1 LTLNTKKFGA
11 RVCGKQQKGMKKYLI
26 YLIAILAGCTDHVYK
41 YNGVNYKVYSELNFK
56 NPTSIHAVDLSY
68 KDLIRVPESVYELE
82 NLIFLNLNFTK
93 ITQIENQLCNLDQL
107 KILMLNGNR
116 GIVLP
121 ECIYNMD
128 LETLWLAGCFT
139 QLDLKKF
146 STMKKLQLL
155 VIGANKYSE
164 EELQYLERAL
174 PNTTIWTSID

>member
-1 LTLNTKKFGA
+1 
-11 RVCGKQQKGMKKYLI
+11 MKKYLI

-41 YNGVNYKVYSELNFK
+41 YNGVNYKVFSELNFK

-82 NLIFLNLNFTK
+82 NLIFLNLDFTK

-128 LETLWLAGCFT
+128 LETLWLAGCLT

-146 STMKKLQLL
+146 STLKKLQLL